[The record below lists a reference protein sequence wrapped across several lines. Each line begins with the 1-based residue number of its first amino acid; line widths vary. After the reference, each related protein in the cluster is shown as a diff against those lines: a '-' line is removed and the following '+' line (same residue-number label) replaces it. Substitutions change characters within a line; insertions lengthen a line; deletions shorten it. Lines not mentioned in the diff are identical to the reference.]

1 MRSDLDALLHP
12 RSIAVVGASPD
23 PEKMGHRYVRI
34 LQEAGF
40 PGSIYPIHPRAPQIL
55 GLKAYPSLLAVPG
68 RIDYVISSIPASNI
82 LEVVDQCVRKG
93 VRLIHSY
100 TARFSETGRPDAA
113 QLEQEFLR
121 RARQAGIRIIG
132 PNCMGLYYP
141 KMGISFKHGLPK
153 EAGPVGMLSQSGGNA
168 VEMVWEASLRGL
180 RFSKVISYGNAA
192 DLNEADF
199 MEYFADDLDT
209 RVICAYIEGAREGR
223 RFFQAL
229 RKASKSKPVI
239 VLKGGRTLAGHRAVA
254 SHTASLAGERQL
266 WQALVRQAGAIWVD
280 TLEEMIDTAIAC
292 AFCKPSA
299 GVRVGVVGGGGG
311 RSVASADDC
320 EEAGL
325 RVVPIP
331 DDMRQVWRELDP
343 SLADWLSNPADGSIL
358 LGSPLTV
365 ERVLG
370 MMADHPAFDLLIANV
385 GEHFPLEHPDGVPRT
400 RATVQA
406 FIQIAQ
412 RACKPVAVVL
422 GDTLAHQPWQR
433 EIIRELRET
442 LAAAGVA
449 TFPTVRRAA
458 RSLARLAT
466 YYRERDEEESP
477 HDGPQA
483 AHPGRD

>member
-1 MRSDLDALLHP
+1 MSSDLDSLFHP

-34 LQEAGF
+34 LKEFAF
-40 PGSIYPIHPRAPQIL
+40 PGPIYPIHPRAPEIL

-68 RIDYVISSIPASNI
+68 PIDYVISSIPAPNI
-82 LEVVDQCVRKG
+82 LALVDECAQKG

-100 TARFSETGRPDAA
+100 TARFSETGRSDAA

-141 KMGISFKHGLPK
+141 KMGISFKHSMPK
-153 EAGPVGMLSQSGGNA
+153 EPGPVGMLSQSGGNA
-168 VEMVWEASLRGL
+168 VEMVFDASLRGL

-199 MEYFADDLDT
+199 TEYFANDPET
-209 RVICAYIEGAREGR
+209 RVICAYIEGAKEGR

-229 RKASKSKPVI
+229 RRAAQRKPVI
-239 VLKGGRTLAGHRAVA
+239 VLKGGRTPAGHRAVA

-280 TLEEMIDTAIAC
+280 TLEEMVDTAIAF
-292 AFCKPSA
+292 AFCKP
-299 GVRVGVVGGGGG
+299 GKGMRVGVVGGGGG
-311 RSVASADDC
+311 RSVASADEC

-325 RVVPIP
+325 TVVPIP
-331 DDMRQVWRELDP
+331 EDMRRVWRELDP
-343 SLADWLSNPADGSIL
+343 SLAEWLGNPADGSIL
-358 LGSPLTV
+358 LGSPISV
-365 ERVLG
+365 ERVLD

-400 RATVQA
+400 RTTVQA
-406 FIQIAQ
+406 FIQTAQ
-412 RACKPVAVVL
+412 RVCKPLAVVL
-422 GDTLAHQPWQR
+422 GNTLAHQPWQR
-433 EIIRELRET
+433 EVMRELGEA
-442 LAAAGVA
+442 LASAGVA

-458 RSLARLAT
+458 LALRRLVA
-466 YYRERDEEESP
+466 YYRERDEEYE
-477 HDGPQA
+477 HAGP
-483 AHPGRD
+483 